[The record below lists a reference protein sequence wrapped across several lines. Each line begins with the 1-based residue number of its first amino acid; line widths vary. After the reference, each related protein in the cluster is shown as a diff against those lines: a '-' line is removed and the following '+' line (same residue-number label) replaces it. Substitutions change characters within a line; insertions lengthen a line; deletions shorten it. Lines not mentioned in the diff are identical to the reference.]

1 MSKCFVG
8 MLFGLFAANICAQPM
23 GPSAEPTQVNGG
35 IGYPTVQAA
44 LDALKAKPGV
54 KLREQQ
60 GWIIVAD
67 KESEFVSATWSFTPE
82 GNPAHPAAVKRT
94 LYEKNGQI
102 MMETNVLCQAKKE
115 PCDALVRDFEVLGN
129 RIREELNRRSK

>member
-1 MSKCFVG
+1 MSKCFVV
-8 MLFGLFAANICAQPM
+8 MLIGLFAANTCAQSI
-23 GPSAEPTQVNGG
+23 GPNAEPTQVNGG
-35 IGYPTVQAA
+35 IGFPTVQAA
-44 LDALKAKPGV
+44 LEALKAKPGV

-67 KESEFVSATWSFTPE
+67 KESEFVSATWSFTPG

-94 LYEKNGQI
+94 LSEKNGQI
-102 MMETNVLCQAKKE
+102 VMETNVLCQAKKD

-129 RIREELNRRSK
+129 RVREELNRRSK